1 MRDACPLMIFA
12 AGFGTRMGALTANRP
27 KPLLKVAGKT
37 LLDRA
42 IDIGEQAGCSPIVA
56 NTHYLAE
63 AMHASLATRDVAIS
77 HEDQQILDTGGG
89 LKHALGLTGE
99 GIVATL
105 NPDAA
110 WIGPNPVS
118 TLLDTG
124 LPDEADAL
132 LLLVPEERALSRA
145 TPGDFSLSQ
154 DGRLSRRGRHVY
166 TGAQLVRS
174 HVVARIPESVF
185 SMNTVWD
192 ALETEGR
199 LYGIVYEGDVIDV
212 GTPEGLTLANTRF
225 GEEA

>member
-27 KPLLKVAGKT
+27 KPMLEVASRT
-37 LLDRA
+37 MLDRA
-42 IDIGEQAGCSPIVA
+42 IDIGERAGCAPIVA

-63 AMHASLATRDVAIS
+63 TIHPTLAARGVAIS
-77 HEDQQILDTGGG
+77 HETHQILDTGGG

-110 WIGPNPVS
+110 WIGPNPVA
-118 TLLDTG
+118 TLLDAG
-124 LPDEADAL
+124 LPDDADGL

-154 DGRLSRRGRHVY
+154 DGRLTRRGRYVY

-174 HVVARIPESVF
+174 AVVARMPGVVF
-185 SMNTVWD
+185 SMNAVWD
-192 ALETEGR
+192 ALESEGR
-199 LYGIVYEGDVIDV
+199 LVGLVYEGDVVDV
-212 GTPEGLTLANTRF
+212 GTPEGLALANTLI
-225 GEEA
+225 GETA